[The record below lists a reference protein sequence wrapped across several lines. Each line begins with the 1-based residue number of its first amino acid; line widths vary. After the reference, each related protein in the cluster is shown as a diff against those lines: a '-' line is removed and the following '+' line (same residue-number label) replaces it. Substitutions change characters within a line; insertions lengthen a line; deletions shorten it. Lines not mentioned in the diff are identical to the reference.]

1 MKVAL
6 RLNLVVPID
15 ELAPF
20 VPEADSATPAG
31 KWQFSRN
38 RDDQITRQA
47 MRDHPRECFVQE
59 MTEWWDVGSGVELV
73 RISIV
78 QLTLRRLEWGVP
90 SL

>member
-1 MKVAL
+1 VKVAL

-47 MRDHPRECFVQE
+47 M
-59 MTEWWDVGSGVELV
+59 
-73 RISIV
+73 
-78 QLTLRRLEWGVP
+78 
-90 SL
+90 